1 VTEDIAESLGLEDAK
16 GAIVA
21 DVTEDSPALAAGIR
35 QGDTILSF
43 NGKEIKDSRDLAR
56 KVAQVKPG
64 DTIPVTLVRDGKTM
78 DISVKIG
85 DMPTDPKMASKDG
98 AEDEA
103 KGVSVAGLGLKLVP
117 AEDGAGVTVTNVAPD
132 SAAAERGLKAGDT
145 ILEVAGKEV
154 HSPSDVRDALKS
166 NEKKRVLMLVKTE
179 DGQRFVALPA
189 AKG

>member
-1 VTEDIAESLGLEDAK
+1 
-16 GAIVA
+16 
-21 DVTEDSPALAAGIR
+21 
-35 QGDTILSF
+35 
-43 NGKEIKDSRDLAR
+43 
-56 KVAQVKPG
+56 
-64 DTIPVTLVRDGKTM
+64 
-78 DISVKIG
+78 
-85 DMPTDPKMASKDG
+85 MASKDG